1 VKNAHGIRGV
11 LKMMIDQ
18 TKRNMLKSLISDVVP
33 EGKEQV
39 FGIAPVA
46 ADRSGLNGCQVH
58 QHVSSPAR
66 RALWMDIQPN
76 FNGRVIAP
84 LALALVCL
92 APVFVFAKSPSGF
105 PDFRT
110 VQNSIQA
117 SESVQASAQ
126 NSEAGEQQDANSQP
140 QLRPLSP
147 ERVVSKP
154 PQITYEDGQLTIVA
168 ENSPL
173 SEVMSALRATIGADI
188 DLPASVARQRIW
200 VRLGPGPA
208 RQVLRDL
215 LDNTELDYVFQASES
230 DPEGIKSVLLT
241 LRSKTVEQGVPG
253 SRVARSANRRD
264 LPATS
269 SPAEA
274 PEQDSSAPAESA
286 AVSDT
291 APAVSPSPPADAQTS
306 ASKVQSVQ
314 GASEQ
319 NLSRPSA
326 GTSSEQM
333 IQQLQSM
340 YQQRRQMQ
348 TPQNQK
354 PPSNNN

>member
-1 VKNAHGIRGV
+1 VQNAHGICGLR
-11 LKMMIDQ
+11 KMMIDQ
-18 TKRNMLKSLISDVVP
+18 TKRNMLKSSMSDVVP

-39 FGIAPVA
+39 FEIAPVV

-58 QHVSSPAR
+58 QHVSSSAR
-66 RALWMDIQPN
+66 RALWMDSN

-84 LALALVCL
+84 LALMCL
-92 APVFVFAKSPSGF
+92 APVLVFAKIPSGF

-117 SESVQASAQ
+117 AASVQASAQ
-126 NSEAGEQQDANSQP
+126 NSEVGEQQDANSQP
-140 QLRPLSP
+140 QPRPLSP

-154 PQITYEDGQLTIVA
+154 PHITYEDGQLTIVA

-173 SEVMSALRATIGADI
+173 SEVMSALRTTIGADI

-208 RQVLRDL
+208 RKVLRDL

-269 SPAEA
+269 SPAEV

-286 AVSDT
+286 AASDT
-291 APAVSPSPPADAQTS
+291 APAVSPSADAQTS
-306 ASKVQSVQ
+306 ASKVQSAQ
-314 GASEQ
+314 GVSEQ
-319 NLSRPSA
+319 NLIRPSA
-326 GTSSEQM
+326 GSSSEQM

-340 YQQRRQMQ
+340 YQQRRQLQ
-348 TPQNQK
+348 IQQNQK
-354 PPSNNN
+354 PTGQN

>member
-1 VKNAHGIRGV
+1 
-11 LKMMIDQ
+11 M
-18 TKRNMLKSLISDVVP
+18 
-33 EGKEQV
+33 
-39 FGIAPVA
+39 FGIAPIA

-58 QHVSSPAR
+58 QRVSSPAR
-66 RALWMDIQPN
+66 RALRMDIHPN

-84 LALALVCL
+84 LTLALICL
-92 APVFVFAKSPSGF
+92 VPVFLYANIPSGL

-117 SESVQASAQ
+117 TASVQASAQ

-140 QLRPLSP
+140 QPRPLSP

-173 SEVMSALRATIGADI
+173 SEVMSALRSTIGADI

-208 RQVLRDL
+208 RKVLRDL
-215 LDNTELDYVFQASES
+215 LDNTELDYVFQASEN

-264 LPATS
+264 LPVTS
-269 SPAEA
+269 SPSEV

-291 APAVSPSPPADAQTS
+291 APAVSPSADAQTS
-306 ASKVQSVQ
+306 ASKVQSAQ

-326 GTSSEQM
+326 STSSEQM

-340 YQQRRQMQ
+340 YQQRRQLQ
-348 TPQNQK
+348 IQQNQK
-354 PPSNNN
+354 PTGQN

>member
-1 VKNAHGIRGV
+1 
-11 LKMMIDQ
+11 
-18 TKRNMLKSLISDVVP
+18 MLKSSISDVVP
-33 EGKEQV
+33 EGREEV

-46 ADRSGLNGCQVH
+46 ADRSGLNGCQAH
-58 QHVSSPAR
+58 QHVTSAAR
-66 RALWMDIQPN
+66 RALWMDIHPN

-92 APVFVFAKSPSGF
+92 APVFAFGEISSGF

-117 SESVQASAQ
+117 TASVQDSAQ
-126 NSEAGEQQDANSQP
+126 NSEAAEQQDANSQP
-140 QLRPLSP
+140 QPRPLSS

-173 SEVMSALRATIGADI
+173 SEIMSALRATIGADI

-208 RQVLRDL
+208 RKVLRDL

-230 DPEGIKSVLLT
+230 DPEGIRSVLLT
-241 LRSKTVEQGVPG
+241 LRSKSGEQDVAG
-253 SRVARSANRRD
+253 SRVARGTSHRN
-264 LPATS
+264 PAVS
-269 SPAEA
+269 SRPVEEA
-274 PEQDSSAPAESA
+274 PEQGSSTSAESA
-286 AVSDT
+286 AASDS
-291 APAVSPSPPADAQTS
+291 APAGPPPSTDAQS
-306 ASKVQSVQ
+306 AADKVQS
-314 GASEQ
+314 ASGVSQ
-319 NLSRPSA
+319 PSLSRPGA
-326 GTSSEQM
+326 GPSEQM

-340 YQQRRQMQ
+340 YQQRRQLQ
-348 TPQNQK
+348 IQQNQK
-354 PPSNNN
+354 PTGQN

>member
-1 VKNAHGIRGV
+1 M
-11 LKMMIDQ
+11 LIDQ
-18 TKRNMLKSLISDVVP
+18 TKRNMLKSSISDVVP
-33 EGKEQV
+33 EGKEQM
-39 FGIAPVA
+39 FGIAPIA

-66 RALWMDIQPN
+66 RALWMDIHSN

-84 LALALVCL
+84 LTLALICL
-92 APVFVFAKSPSGF
+92 VPVFLYANIPSAL

-117 SESVQASAQ
+117 AASVQASAQ

-140 QLRPLSP
+140 QPRPLSP
-147 ERVVSKP
+147 ERVASKP

-173 SEVMSALRATIGADI
+173 SEVMSALRSTIGADI
-188 DLPASVARQRIW
+188 DLPPSVARQRIW

-208 RQVLRDL
+208 RKVLRDL

-253 SRVARSANRRD
+253 SRVARAANHRD

-269 SPAEA
+269 SPAEV

-286 AVSDT
+286 AASDT
-291 APAVSPSPPADAQTS
+291 APAVSPSADAQTS
-306 ASKVQSVQ
+306 ASKVQSAQ
-314 GASEQ
+314 GVSEQ

-326 GTSSEQM
+326 STSSEQM

-340 YQQRRQMQ
+340 YQQRRQLQ
-348 TPQNQK
+348 IQQNQK
-354 PPSNNN
+354 PTGQN